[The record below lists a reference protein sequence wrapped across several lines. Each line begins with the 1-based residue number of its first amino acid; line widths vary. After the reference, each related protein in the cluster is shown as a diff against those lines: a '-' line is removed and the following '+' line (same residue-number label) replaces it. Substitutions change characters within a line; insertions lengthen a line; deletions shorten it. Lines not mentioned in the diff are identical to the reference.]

1 MESSHKNVERINKN
15 KNSKIYEIYIYE
27 EKIEIQDKPH
37 YIKVDE
43 NVRLIH
49 VIKLL
54 HLEHLK
60 DKLKI
65 MFLSNDGEHGYD
77 KIASEFLEI
86 MTPHI
91 LNELYEDLYT
101 TQNTIIF
108 TI

>member
-1 MESSHKNVERINKN
+1 MESSNKNVERIHKN

-27 EKIEIQDKPH
+27 EKIGIHDESH

-77 KIASEFLEI
+77 KIASKFLET
-86 MTPHI
+86 MTPN
-91 LNELYEDLYT
+91 LLKNFYDNLYT
-101 TQNTIIF
+101 PQNIIIF